1 MVITIAREFASGGRE
16 FGRRLADELQIAYYD
31 REILQEI
38 AKKTPYSQEYIEE
51 VTRGR
56 PVSLFPIHYAG
67 TFVSVSDPNL
77 VQATDIFQEQSN
89 VLKELA
95 DKSDCV
101 IIGRAADYVLRD
113 RKPFRIFVY
122 ADLETKIKRCR
133 EREEAGKEMSER
145 ELIKMMKKID
155 KQRKQFYEFYTGY
168 TWGAREHYDLMINT
182 SGASIK
188 SIAKAVAA
196 LIRG

>member
-67 TFVSVSDPNL
+67 TFVSVSDLNL

-168 TWGAREHYDLMINT
+168 IWGAREHYDLMINT
-182 SGASIK
+182 SGANIK